1 VVNAGRE
8 APALFADNV
17 ADCADCNP
25 RLGVAAVTRVT
36 IEKATIFENSTRYVM
51 YGYTDLAPK
60 DTQPCVALDVR

>member
-1 VVNAGRE
+1 
-8 APALFADNV
+8 
-17 ADCADCNP
+17 
-25 RLGVAAVTRVT
+25 LGVAAVTRVT